1 MIQTVESYTNMSK
14 VSRRFLD
21 KELENKIYEVFLKT
35 IVDIKTSIDAGN
47 FIEDILSPA
56 ERVMIMKRL
65 AIAVL
70 LTKGKTYEYIDHTLK
85 VSRATI
91 MTVSLWLKH
100 GKGGYRKVVE
110 NILKTQ
116 NRERLIDN
124 IEEILIRLSPP
135 KRFGSIEFE
144 NKSKKGKEL
153 LKRKLKR
160 EKF

>member
-1 MIQTVESYTNMSK
+1 MSK
-14 VSRRFLD
+14 LSRRFLD
-21 KELENKIYEVFLKT
+21 KELENKIFEVFVKT
-35 IVDIKTSIDAGN
+35 IVDIKTSTEAKN
-47 FIEDILSPA
+47 FIDDLLSPT
-56 ERVMIMKRL
+56 EKIMLMKRL

-100 GKGGYRKVVE
+100 GKGGYIKAVDD
-110 NILKTQ
+110 ILKAQ

>member
-1 MIQTVESYTNMSK
+1 MSK
-14 VSRRFLD
+14 VSRRVLD
-21 KELENKIYEVFLKT
+21 KELEDKIFEVFLKS
-35 IVDIKTSIDAGN
+35 IVNIKTPVEAKN
-47 FIEDILSPA
+47 FVEDLLSPT
-56 ERVMIMKRL
+56 EKIMIIKRL

-110 NILKTQ
+110 SILKTQ
-116 NRERLIDN
+116 SKERLIDN
-124 IEEILIRLSPP
+124 IEEILLKLSPP

-144 NKSKKGKEL
+144 NKSKRGKEL
-153 LKRKLKR
+153 LRRKIKR

>member
-1 MIQTVESYTNMSK
+1 MTKI
-14 VSRRFLD
+14 SRRYLD
-21 KELENKIYEVFLKT
+21 KELERKIFEVFLKT
-35 IVDIKTSIDAGN
+35 IVDIKTIIDAKD
-47 FIEDILSPA
+47 FIEDILSPT
-56 ERVMIMKRL
+56 ERIMLIKRL

-70 LTKGKTYEYIDHTLK
+70 LTKGKTYDYIDHTLK

-91 MTVSLWLKH
+91 MNVSLWLKH

-110 NILKTQ
+110 RVLRTQ
-116 NRERLIDN
+116 NKEALMDN

-135 KRFGSIEFE
+135 KRFGSTTFE

-153 LKRKLKR
+153 LRKKLKR

>member
-1 MIQTVESYTNMSK
+1 MSK
-14 VSRRFLD
+14 ISRRILD
-21 KELENKIYEVFLKT
+21 KELENKIFEVFLKA
-35 IVDIKTSIDAGN
+35 IVDIKNFAEAKN
-47 FIEDILSPA
+47 FIEDILSPT
-56 ERVMIMKRL
+56 ERIMLIKRL

-100 GKGGYRKVVE
+100 GKGGYRKVVD
-110 NILKTQ
+110 NILKIQ

-124 IEEILIRLSPP
+124 IEEILLRLSPP
-135 KRFGSIEFE
+135 KRFGSIGFE

-153 LKRKLKR
+153 LRKKLKR

>member
-1 MIQTVESYTNMSK
+1 MTKI
-14 VSRRFLD
+14 SRRYLD
-21 KELENKIYEVFLKT
+21 KELERKIFEVFLKT
-35 IVDIKTSIDAGN
+35 IVDIKTIIDAKD
-47 FIEDILSPA
+47 FIEDILSPT
-56 ERVMIMKRL
+56 ERIMLIKRL

-70 LTKGKTYEYIDHTLK
+70 LTKGKTYDYIDHTLK

-91 MTVSLWLKH
+91 MNVSLWLKH

-110 NILKTQ
+110 RALRTQ
-116 NRERLIDN
+116 NKEALMDN

-135 KRFGSIEFE
+135 KRFGSTTFE

-153 LKRKLKR
+153 LRKKLKR

>member
-1 MIQTVESYTNMSK
+1 MSK
-14 VSRRFLD
+14 LSRRFLD
-21 KELENKIYEVFLKT
+21 KELENKIFEVFLKT
-35 IVDIKTSIDAGN
+35 IVDIKTTAEAKN
-47 FIEDILSPA
+47 FIEDLLSPT
-56 ERVMIMKRL
+56 EKIMLVKRL

-100 GKGGYRKVVE
+100 GKGGYGKVVDK
-110 NILKTQ
+110 ILKTQ
-116 NRERLIDN
+116 NKERLIDN

-153 LKRKLKR
+153 LRRKLKR

>member
-1 MIQTVESYTNMSK
+1 MTKI
-14 VSRRFLD
+14 SRRYLD
-21 KELENKIYEVFLKT
+21 KELENKIFEVFLKT
-35 IVDIKTSIDAGN
+35 IVDIKTPTEARN
-47 FIEDILSPA
+47 FIEDLLSPT
-56 ERVMIMKRL
+56 EKIMLIKRL

-70 LTKGKTYEYIDHTLK
+70 LTKGKTYDYIDHMLK

-100 GKGGYRKVVE
+100 GKGGYKKVID
-110 NILKTQ
+110 NILKAQ
-116 NRERLIDN
+116 NKEALIGN

-153 LKRKLKR
+153 LGRKLKR
-160 EKF
+160 ERF

>member
-1 MIQTVESYTNMSK
+1 MTK

-21 KELENKIYEVFLKT
+21 KELETRIFEVFLKT
-35 IVDIKTSIDAGN
+35 IVDIKTAAEAKN
-47 FIEDILSPA
+47 FIDDLLSPT
-56 ERVMIMKRL
+56 EKIMLVKRL

-70 LTKGKTYEYIDHTLK
+70 LTKGKTYDYIDHTLK

-91 MTVSLWLKH
+91 MTVALWLKH
-100 GKGGYRKVVE
+100 GKGGYKKVVD
-110 NILKTQ
+110 NILKAQ
-116 NRERLIDN
+116 NKEALIDS

-144 NKSKKGKEL
+144 KKSKRGKEL
-153 LKRKLKR
+153 LRRKLKG

>member
-1 MIQTVESYTNMSK
+1 MTKI
-14 VSRRFLD
+14 SRRYFD
-21 KELENKIYEVFLKT
+21 KELENKIFEVFLKT
-35 IVDIKTSIDAGN
+35 IVDIKTPTEAKN
-47 FIEDILSPA
+47 FIEDLLSPT
-56 ERVMIMKRL
+56 EKIMLIKRL

-70 LTKGKTYEYIDHTLK
+70 LTKGKTYDYIDHTLK

-100 GKGGYRKVVE
+100 GKGGYIKVVD

-116 NRERLIDN
+116 NKEKLIDN
-124 IEEILIRLSPP
+124 IEKILLRLSPP

-153 LKRKLKR
+153 LRKKLKR
-160 EKF
+160 DRF

>member
-1 MIQTVESYTNMSK
+1 MSK
-14 VSRRFLD
+14 VSRRVLD
-21 KELENKIYEVFLKT
+21 KELEDRIFEVFLKT
-35 IVDIKTSIDAGN
+35 VVDIKTPTEAKN
-47 FIEDILSPA
+47 FIDDLLSPT
-56 ERVMIMKRL
+56 EKIMLMKRL

-100 GKGGYRKVVE
+100 GKGGYRKVVD

-116 NRERLIDN
+116 SRERLIDN

-135 KRFGSIEFE
+135 KRFRSIEFE

-153 LKRKLKR
+153 VRRRLRKER
-160 EKF
+160 F

>member
-1 MIQTVESYTNMSK
+1 MTK

-21 KELENKIYEVFLKT
+21 KELESKIFEVFLKT
-35 IVDIKTSIDAGN
+35 IVDIKTPVEAKN
-47 FIEDILSPA
+47 FIDDLLSPT
-56 ERVMIMKRL
+56 EKIMLVKRL

-70 LTKGKTYEYIDHTLK
+70 LTKGKTYDYIDHTLK

-100 GKGGYRKVVE
+100 GKGGYRKVVDS
-110 NILKTQ
+110 ILKAQ

-135 KRFGSIEFE
+135 KRFGSIELE
-144 NKSKKGKEL
+144 SKSKKGKEL
-153 LKRKLKR
+153 FRRKLKR
-160 EKF
+160 ERF

>member
-1 MIQTVESYTNMSK
+1 MSK
-14 VSRRFLD
+14 ISRRFLD
-21 KELENKIYEVFLKT
+21 KELANTIFEVFLKT
-35 IVDIKTSIDAGN
+35 IVDIRTPVEAKN
-47 FIEDILSPA
+47 FIEDLLSPA
-56 ERVMIMKRL
+56 ERIMIIKRL

-91 MTVSLWLKH
+91 MNVSLWLKH

-110 NILKTQ
+110 NILKAQ
-116 NRERLIDN
+116 SKEALIAN

-135 KRFGSIEFE
+135 KRFESIEFE
-144 NKSKKGKEL
+144 KKSKKGKEL
-153 LKRKLKR
+153 LRRKFKR

>member
-1 MIQTVESYTNMSK
+1 MSK
-14 VSRRFLD
+14 VSRRILD
-21 KELENKIYEVFLKT
+21 KELENIIFEVFLKT
-35 IVDIKTSIDAGN
+35 IVDIKTTIDAKN
-47 FIEDILSPA
+47 FIEDILSPT
-56 ERVMIMKRL
+56 ERIMLIKRL

-70 LTKGKTYEYIDHTLK
+70 LTKGKTYDYIDHTLK

-100 GKGGYRKVVE
+100 GKGGYRKVVD
-110 NILKTQ
+110 NILKRQ

-124 IEEILIRLSPP
+124 IEEILIKLSPP

-153 LKRKLKR
+153 LRRRLKR
-160 EKF
+160 EKL

>member
-1 MIQTVESYTNMSK
+1 MSK
-14 VSRRFLD
+14 ISRRFLD
-21 KELENKIYEVFLKT
+21 KELENTIFEVFLKT
-35 IVDIKTSIDAGN
+35 IVDIKTSDEVKN
-47 FIEDILSPA
+47 FIEDLLSPA
-56 ERVMIMKRL
+56 EKIMLIKRL

-91 MTVSLWLKH
+91 MNVSLWLKH

-110 NILKTQ
+110 NILRAQSKQ
-116 NRERLIDN
+116 VLIDN

-135 KRFGSIEFE
+135 KAYGSGAWAK
-144 NKSKKGKEL
+144 KSKKGKEL
-153 LKRKLKR
+153 FIRKLKR

>member
-1 MIQTVESYTNMSK
+1 MSRI
-14 VSRRFLD
+14 SRRYLD
-21 KELENKIYEVFLKT
+21 KELENKIFEVFLKT
-35 IVDIKTSIDAGN
+35 IVDIRTPTEAKN
-47 FIEDILSPA
+47 FIEDLLSPT
-56 ERVMIMKRL
+56 EKIMLIKRL

-116 NRERLIDN
+116 RKEALLGN

-144 NKSKKGKEL
+144 KKSKEGKEL
-153 LKRKLKR
+153 LRKRLKR
-160 EKF
+160 ERF

>member
-1 MIQTVESYTNMSK
+1 MTK

-21 KELENKIYEVFLKT
+21 KELENKIFEVFLKT
-35 IVDIKTSIDAGN
+35 IVDIKTPVEAKN
-47 FIEDILSPA
+47 FIEDLLSPT
-56 ERVMIMKRL
+56 EKIMLIKRL

-70 LTKGKTYEYIDHTLK
+70 LTKGKTYDYIDHTLK

-100 GKGGYRKVVE
+100 GKGGYRKVVD

-144 NKSKKGKEL
+144 SKSKKGKEL
-153 LKRKLKR
+153 LRRKLKR
-160 EKF
+160 ERF